1 MALIKCQECEAN
13 ISNQAEN
20 CPHCGFPIKKKQI
33 VVKKQEGCFM
43 QTLNLGCL
51 SVIVIFLLIILS
63 YVASNFLTS
72 KTKPK
77 NETKNI
83 KYHNTEGGR
92 R

>member
-1 MALIKCQECEAN
+1 MALIKCPECEAN
-13 ISNQAEN
+13 ISSKAEN
-20 CPHCGFPIKKKQI
+20 CPHCGFPIKKKQL

-51 SVIVIFLLIILS
+51 SVVVIFLLIMLS
-63 YVASNFLTS
+63 YAASSFLTS

-83 KYHNTEGGR
+83 IHNNTERGR